1 MGPRLHFALLGLAE
15 VIVAWGLLVDALPAR
30 HVCRCQGQL
39 GCCCCCCCCRHEHV
53 SHHHPA
59 SPPSHLSR
67 PQYKFI
73 VDGQWRHDPNL
84 PSMYDDMG
92 NINNVMEVQ
101 VSGPAGWQRWW

>member
-1 MGPRLHFALLGLAE
+1 
-15 VIVAWGLLVDALPAR
+15 
-30 HVCRCQGQL
+30 
-39 GCCCCCCCCRHEHV
+39 V